1 MSYMRNDWP
10 THHSRLRLNLPMGFT
25 AACDLLNRE
34 REVSLVAHTTTGL
47 TEKKMTTTLK
57 LARTS
62 MLAIPLAMTAGI
74 ASAGGLAEPVEAPQP
89 VTVMPAPAPVAMG
102 NDWTGF
108 YAGGQLGYGQLD
120 STSITDADDPSG
132 ALYGVHAG
140 YNYDLGSIVLGGEV
154 DFDLTSIEA
163 DTPATQVDSVAR
175 AKLKLGYDAGLFM
188 PYVTAGVAR
197 VQTSDALDGETD
209 GSFAG
214 LGLSYMLSDTVIVG
228 GEVLQHQF
236 EDVAD
241 NAGVDVDATTLSL
254 RASFKF

>member
-1 MSYMRNDWP
+1 MK
-10 THHSRLRLNLPMGFT
+10 T
-25 AACDLLNRE
+25 
-34 REVSLVAHTTTGL
+34 SL
-47 TEKKMTTTLK
+47 KF
-57 LARTS
+57 ARTS
-62 MLAIPLAMTAGI
+62 IWAVPVAMTAGF
-74 ASAGGLAEPVEAPQP
+74 ASAGGIAPAVEAPQP
-89 VTVMPAPAPVAMG
+89 VTVAPAPAPVAMG

-120 STSITDADDPSG
+120 SASITDSNDPSG
-132 ALYGVHAG
+132 AIYGVNAG
-140 YNYDLGSIVLGGEV
+140 YNYDLGSIVLGGEL
-154 DFDLTSIEA
+154 DFDLTNIQA
-163 DTPATQVDSVAR
+163 DAPDTDIDSVAR
-175 AKLKLGYDAGLFM
+175 AKAKLGYDAGLFM

-197 VQTSDALDGETD
+197 VQTSGALDGETD

-241 NAGVDVDATTLSL
+241 NAGVYVDATTLSL